1 MSVVIEDPWSVVLIF
16 LERLKRI
23 IAIVYLLEIKN
34 TNKINNVCTNGIL
47 NEINGNRSIR
57 VVFVVLK
64 FGVGG
69 FQDVVNQFLFVA
81 DGQTQSN
88 DSTDHQCHQES

>member
-1 MSVVIEDPWSVVLIF
+1 M
-16 LERLKRI
+16 
-23 IAIVYLLEIKN
+23 
-34 TNKINNVCTNGIL
+34 L
-47 NEINGNRSIR
+47 NEINGNSSIR

-81 DGQTQSN
+81 DGQTQSS